1 MADLVDRL
9 SKLGL
14 KGQIIASQDHDYDR
28 ARRVWNGVWD
38 RRPTAIVRAR
48 SVSDVQE
55 VVRLAAETGTLLAV
69 RGGGHSIPGLST
81 CDGGIV
87 LDLGQMN
94 AITVDPANRLARVG
108 GGALLGDLDR
118 AGAPHG
124 LVVPAGVISHTG
136 AGGLTLGGG
145 MGWLS
150 RRFGMT
156 VDHLVAARIVTASGQ
171 VIETSE
177 RAEPELFWGLRGG
190 GGNFGV
196 VTEFTFRMQAL
207 GSFEARNWTYPSDK
221 VGPALAEIAR
231 SAEASPRNLTASLAV
246 TRAGLSI
253 TVAQS
258 GPVIAPAAW
267 DAFGN
272 LSGPGQPGPSFDNF
286 VNFQARNDAFVA
298 WGRRYYS
305 RGGFLGRL
313 SPEAI
318 ATILDISTRFPSAD
332 AEVYLLQLGGAVGDV
347 PESAMAY
354 SGREAAWY
362 WIVQPIWDD
371 PAQDSACLAFGRA
384 AAARMNLVSLEANYV
399 NEQGDASHDIARQSY
414 GGDKYRRLSQ
424 LKSRFDP
431 ANLFRLN
438 QNILPNG

>member
-14 KGQIIASQDHDYDR
+14 KGQVIASKDLDYDR

-38 RRPTAIVRAR
+38 RRPIGIVRAR
-48 SVSDVQE
+48 SVSDVQK
-55 VVRLAAETGTLLAV
+55 VVKLASDTGTLLAV

-156 VDHLVAARIVTASGQ
+156 VDHLVAAELVTASGE

-177 RAEPELFWGLRGG
+177 RSEPELFWGLRGG

-196 VTEFTFRMQAL
+196 VTEFTFRMQDL
-207 GSFEARNWTYPSDK
+207 GSFEARNWTYPSEK

-231 SAEASPRNLTASLAV
+231 GAKTSPRSLTTSLAV
-246 TRAGLSI
+246 TRSGLSI

-258 GPVIAPAAW
+258 GPRIDPAAW
-267 DAFGN
+267 DDFGN
-272 LSGPGQPGPSFDNF
+272 LCGPGQVGPRFDNF
-286 VNFQARNDAFVA
+286 VKFQSRNDDFVA

-305 RGGFLGRL
+305 RGGFLGSL

-318 ATILDISTRFPSAD
+318 ATILDIAARFPSAD

-347 PESAMAY
+347 PEGAMAY

-362 WIVQPIWDD
+362 WIVQPIWDL
-371 PAQDSACLAFGRA
+371 PAEDKACLAFGRA
-384 AAARMNLVSLEANYV
+384 AAAQMNAVSLATNYV
-399 NEQGDASHDIARQSY
+399 NEQGDASNDIARASY
-414 GGDKYRRLSQ
+414 GDKYARLSN
-424 LKSRFDP
+424 LKARFDP
-431 ANLFRLN
+431 QNLFRLN
-438 QNILPNG
+438 QNILPAT